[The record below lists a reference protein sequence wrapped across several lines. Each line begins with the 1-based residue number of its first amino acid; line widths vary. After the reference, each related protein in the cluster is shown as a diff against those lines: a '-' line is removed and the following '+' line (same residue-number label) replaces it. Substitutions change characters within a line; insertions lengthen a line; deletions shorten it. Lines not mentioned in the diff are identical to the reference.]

1 MRVAIVSHL
10 YPTAG
15 SPVRGLFVRE
25 QAEAIARQGAQVGV
39 FSPQYESTPTHV
51 AGDPL
56 DVTYGRLAWHRGVPS
71 QLNVLLARGQY
82 RRWLDRQLDASPV
95 DVVHAHYGFPD
106 GVAAVQSA
114 RAHALPVVVTL
125 HGSDVNVQLRRPVV
139 GRRVARSLARADAVV
154 CVSEAMPE
162 VIQRI
167 APELASR
174 CQVVPNGFNRLE
186 IRYEADSARDTLL
199 FVGSLRA
206 VKDPLLLVE
215 AYARVAGL
223 MNASLT
229 LVGDGPLH
237 NALVEKIAEIGLG
250 ERIRLVG
257 PVEHSRLNDFYARAI
272 ALVLPSRSEGLP
284 IVSLEALGSG
294 VPVVATAVG
303 ALPSLITDGENGYLV
318 RPGDVDDLSVALLRV
333 TSHVWDRAALA
344 ASGSEHTWDVNAR
357 RMMELYTGI
366 ARAVG

>member
-1 MRVAIVSHL
+1 M
-10 YPTAG
+10 
-15 SPVRGLFVRE
+15 RE

-139 GRRVARSLARADAVV
+139 GRWVARSLARADAVV

-162 VIQRI
+162 VIQGI
-167 APELASR
+167 APELAAR
-174 CQVVPNGFNRLE
+174 CQVVPNGYDASSIHFHE
-186 IRYEADSARDTLL
+186 GSVRDTLL
-199 FVGSLRA
+199 FVGNLSE
-206 VKDPLLLVE
+206 VKRPLMVVD
-215 AYARVAGL
+215 AFARVADA
-223 MNASLT
+223 MNVSLT
-229 LVGDGPLH
+229 IVGDGPLRSALEGRVRERGLTERVVVTGRVEH
-237 NALVEKIAEIGLG
+237 AGLDAFYSRAVALVM
-250 ERIRLVG
+250 
-257 PVEHSRLNDFYARAI
+257 
-272 ALVLPSRSEGLP
+272 PSRSEGLP
-284 IVSLEALGSG
+284 IVSLEALASG
-294 VPVVATAVG
+294 TPVIASAVG
-303 ALPSLITDGENGYLV
+303 ALPSLVEEGVSGH
-318 RPGDVDDLSVALLRV
+318 LLRAVSAESLADAMLKAV
-333 TSHVWDRAALA
+333 TGAWDRSRIAAR
-344 ASGSEHTWDVNAR
+344 ASTHTWDSNAAS
-357 RMMELYTGI
+357 MMGVYD
-366 ARAVG
+366 AVKGGRS